1 MRNSEKE
8 KQESLTWDRGTH
20 YATYNEILGYYQVRS
35 CLENARGTS
44 LLDLPCG
51 DGTLTAMFA
60 EHFRWVVG
68 VDASGAH
75 LAKARQKLPGVEF
88 HESLIEELSL
98 KEKFGTVVMLNILEH
113 VVDPLVTLRKAA
125 SFLEKNGV
133 LIVQV
138 PNAHAVNRK
147 IAVLMGTLSSCEE
160 LSPFDLHVAGHRRSY
175 TIAALIDD
183 AQRAGLRVEKTGGVF
198 YKSLSTPQI
207 YVDTNHLPASQQLQH
222 GRGKCDRAAMGH
234 AGFYDQIRTRAENDL
249 LDGDDILGQLDDRP
263 PIPREVVRVAVL
275 YERGI

>member
-1 MRNSEKE
+1 MRNPEKE
-8 KQESLTWDRGTH
+8 KQESLTWDRGAH
-20 YATYNEILGYYQVRS
+20 YATYNQILGYYQVRS

-60 EHFRWVVG
+60 EHFRRVVG

-75 LAKARQKLPGVEF
+75 LVKARQKLPEAEF

-113 VVDPLVTLRKAA
+113 VIDPLVTLRKAA
-125 SFLEKNGV
+125 SFLETNGV

-175 TIAALIDD
+175 TIATLIDD

-207 YVDTNHLPASQQLQH
+207 DWFLAQGPWEKGEFGWGRVGAEPRDWRSEFCRACYEYGKDHPEDCNVIFACLTN
-222 GRGKCDRAAMGH
+222 
-234 AGFYDQIRTRAENDL
+234 
-249 LDGDDILGQLDDRP
+249 
-263 PIPREVVRVAVL
+263 
-275 YERGI
+275 